1 MIYKSENVHRNGHN
15 CQSQAYVVDDEQIH
29 SIDRSLQQV
38 LSKSDASRAPG
49 IDGLELGHIKR
60 LPPSAVLFLAHI
72 FHKSLC
78 QHHVPSAWLNC
89 KMTCIPKKQA
99 KTTVKDLRPLTITPV
114 CYRLFCKTILVMH
127 KDVQQNIPE
136 HSVGGIVG
144 RSAYH
149 AWLPAAMM
157 CESTWRLDPLHQA
170 VIQGVAID
178 TEKFFDN
185 VPPDKACEILLHTGL
200 PINVVATWH
209 FMITG
214 LKRYTSLNGAVS
226 KHAFG
231 ASVGIPQGDPL
242 SMLAAAAMLGEWTR
256 EIPHDHIFAKVF
268 VDDRLMLST
277 DSQRLQQAFHA
288 TQFWDGAF
296 GFQTEAKTVAFGNN
310 LASDNLWWL
319 DAYEVKRENQITYL
333 GVPLPLKQMSASTF
347 YKPIL
352 DQCCVLLNKIARSHI
367 THDNATTIVA
377 RKIVPAICY
386 PCSVVRPAKAQMDNL
401 RSKIFEATAFRKCQ
415 TQAAHAVFCER
426 THLLDPESAMVYHN
440 MRFWRQVFIRSPLLA
455 QRLKDMLDQS
465 VSPKHELFGPCTIF
479 QRDLAWLECRF
490 SPAEDAISNYSVYF

>member
-1 MIYKSENVHRNGHN
+1 
-15 CQSQAYVVDDEQIH
+15 
-29 SIDRSLQQV
+29 
-38 LSKSDASRAPG
+38 
-49 IDGLELGHIKR
+49 
-60 LPPSAVLFLAHI
+60 
-72 FHKSLC
+72 
-78 QHHVPSAWLNC
+78 
-89 KMTCIPKKQA
+89 
-99 KTTVKDLRPLTITPV
+99 
-114 CYRLFCKTILVMH
+114 MH

-185 VPPDKACEILLHTGL
+185 VPPDKACEILLYTGL
-200 PINVVATWH
+200 PIHVVATWH

-242 SMLAAAAMLGEWTR
+242 SMLAAAARLGEWTR

-310 LASDNLWWL
+310 LASDNLWRCRSNKCLRQPFTSQFWTSVVFCL
-319 DAYEVKRENQITYL
+319 IKLPDHTSRMIMPP
-333 GVPLPLKQMSASTF
+333 PLLRAKLYRQSATHAVLLALLSRRWIIYVQKSLKQQLFAN
-347 YKPIL
+347 
-352 DQCCVLLNKIARSHI
+352 V
-367 THDNATTIVA
+367 
-377 RKIVPAICY
+377 
-386 PCSVVRPAKAQMDNL
+386 
-401 RSKIFEATAFRKCQ
+401 
-415 TQAAHAVFCER
+415 
-426 THLLDPESAMVYHN
+426 
-440 MRFWRQVFIRSPLLA
+440 
-455 QRLKDMLDQS
+455 RLKQHMLF
-465 VSPKHELFGPCTIF
+465 L
-479 QRDLAWLECRF
+479 
-490 SPAEDAISNYSVYF
+490 